1 MNQRQLRVEEVLKG
15 TCQWI
20 YGNPKYL
27 KWISHKESGQHQNF
41 LWVKGKA
48 GSGKSTLMKNL
59 IKHVGVENPLAI
71 IVSFFFDARGTSLEK
86 TPLGLYRTLLLEL
99 FAKVPN
105 LLQEI
110 DIALH
115 QRLQMSVS
123 DWEWREDELKDLLRS
138 VLSSLRGRRV
148 YIFVD
153 ALDECEEDNHTE
165 HTRAR
170 DLVRFF
176 EELLNRK
183 TTQSPTMYLCLSSR
197 HYPLIT
203 VRNCTRSLVLC
214 MEEENSADITQYIEY
229 WLRTGP
235 PTSTLKDRELIQ
247 DIATRSNGVF
257 LWAVL
262 VVQKIL
268 ISRDRGKSKAYL
280 KTLLRETPVGLDP
293 LFRQILQDVDA
304 EDREDTVK
312 LLQWALFSQVS
323 LTLDEL
329 QHALAFHSETAPTS
343 VAEWKT
349 SEDYQTSS
357 SFENRIRDLSRGLI
371 ELRKQ
376 KAETGRAPE
385 SYGIQFIH
393 ETVREFFSA
402 NDYRIPRQLHD
413 RVVPNFEV
421 YSHNL
426 LMLSCLRYIAAKDLR
441 RDTRLTSAGSI
452 FTSDI
457 LDIQALSDA
466 RAEVLAHSAAS
477 SIIRKLTE
485 LEFNPTLR
493 IRYPFFHYAV
503 LNFSHHAKF
512 GDCDSEEVRRFGLI
526 DRLISDNGSLHNFIA
541 SAQYLLD
548 PLSSLAGKDGLF
560 RDGLLQFFAR
570 RGSRTCVSK
579 LLDLGWNPN
588 QLGRTPLQAA
598 CEGGHGDVAELLIDR
613 GANVNSVHS
622 HRLMLLR
629 WDADVLRTLLAR
641 GLEVDRNI
649 LGSEDRPRPSG
660 TMLHEASEQA
670 DWRKVEVLLEAGAD
684 MNARNF
690 LGSTPL
696 HLVHFPRVLK
706 VLLDHGARTDLQDKY
721 ELTAQDYAEMREYG
735 DLVQIFRE
743 HKYAQLLKTKAQG

>member
-20 YGNPKYL
+20 YRNPKYL
-27 KWISHKESGQHQNF
+27 EWISHKESDQHQNF

-59 IKHVGVENPLAI
+59 IKHISIENPLAI

-203 VRNCTRSLVLC
+203 VRNCTRSLELC

-235 PTSTLKDRELIQ
+235 PTSTSEDRELIQ

-262 VVQKIL
+262 VVQKII
-268 ISRDRGKSKAYL
+268 ISRDRGRSKAYL

-304 EDREDTVK
+304 EDREDAVK
-312 LLQWALFSQVS
+312 RLQ
-323 LTLDEL
+323 
-329 QHALAFHSETAPTS
+329 
-343 VAEWKT
+343 
-349 SEDYQTSS
+349 
-357 SFENRIRDLSRGLI
+357 
-371 ELRKQ
+371 
-376 KAETGRAPE
+376 
-385 SYGIQFIH
+385 
-393 ETVREFFSA
+393 
-402 NDYRIPRQLHD
+402 
-413 RVVPNFEV
+413 
-421 YSHNL
+421 
-426 LMLSCLRYIAAKDLR
+426 
-441 RDTRLTSAGSI
+441 
-452 FTSDI
+452 
-457 LDIQALSDA
+457 
-466 RAEVLAHSAAS
+466 
-477 SIIRKLTE
+477 
-485 LEFNPTLR
+485 
-493 IRYPFFHYAV
+493 
-503 LNFSHHAKF
+503 
-512 GDCDSEEVRRFGLI
+512 
-526 DRLISDNGSLHNFIA
+526 
-541 SAQYLLD
+541 
-548 PLSSLAGKDGLF
+548 
-560 RDGLLQFFAR
+560 
-570 RGSRTCVSK
+570 
-579 LLDLGWNPN
+579 
-588 QLGRTPLQAA
+588 
-598 CEGGHGDVAELLIDR
+598 
-613 GANVNSVHS
+613 
-622 HRLMLLR
+622 
-629 WDADVLRTLLAR
+629 
-641 GLEVDRNI
+641 
-649 LGSEDRPRPSG
+649 
-660 TMLHEASEQA
+660 
-670 DWRKVEVLLEAGAD
+670 
-684 MNARNF
+684 
-690 LGSTPL
+690 
-696 HLVHFPRVLK
+696 
-706 VLLDHGARTDLQDKY
+706 
-721 ELTAQDYAEMREYG
+721 
-735 DLVQIFRE
+735 
-743 HKYAQLLKTKAQG
+743 

>member
-20 YGNPKYL
+20 YRNPKYL
-27 KWISHKESGQHQNF
+27 EWISHKESDQHQNF

-59 IKHVGVENPLAI
+59 IKHISIENPLAI

-203 VRNCTRSLVLC
+203 VRNCTRSLELC

-235 PTSTLKDRELIQ
+235 PTSTSEDRELIQ

-262 VVQKIL
+262 VVQKII
-268 ISRDRGKSKAYL
+268 ISRDRGRSKAYL

-304 EDREDTVK
+304 EDREDAVK

-376 KAETGRAPE
+376 KAKTKHAPE

-441 RDTRLTSAGSI
+441 RDISLSSAGSI
-452 FTSDI
+452 PTSNV
-457 LDIQALSDA
+457 LDLQALSDS
-466 RAEVLAHSAAS
+466 RAEVLAHSVAS
-477 SIIRKLTE
+477 SIIRKIPK

-493 IRYPFFHYAV
+493 IRYPFLDYAV

-541 SAQYLLD
+541 SAQHLLD
-548 PLSSLAGKDGLF
+548 PSSSLAGEDGLF
-560 RDGLLQFFAR
+560 CDGLLQFFAR

-588 QLGRTPLQAA
+588 QIGRTPLQAA
-598 CEGGHGDVAELLIDR
+598 CEGGHGDIAELLIDR

-622 HRLMLLR
+622 HRVMLLG
-629 WDADVLRTLLAR
+629 WDADVLHTLLAR
-641 GLEVDRNI
+641 GLEVDRKF
-649 LGSEDRPRPSG
+649 LGSGRYSG
-660 TMLHEASEQA
+660 TLLHGASEQA

>member
-20 YGNPKYL
+20 YRNPKYL
-27 KWISHKESGQHQNF
+27 EWISHKESDQQQNF

-59 IKHVGVENPLAI
+59 IKHVSIENPLAI

-203 VRNCTRSLVLC
+203 VRNCTRSLELC

-229 WLRTGP
+229 WLRTGS
-235 PTSTLKDRELIQ
+235 PTSTLEDRELIQ

-257 LWAVL
+257 LWAIL
-262 VVQKIL
+262 VVQKII

-280 KTLLRETPVGLDP
+280 KALLRETPVGLDP

-304 EDREDTVK
+304 EDREDAVK

-349 SEDYQTSS
+349 SEDYQTPS

-371 ELRKQ
+371 ELWKRE
-376 KAETGRAPE
+376 AETDRAQE

-441 RDTRLTSAGSI
+441 RDFSPSGAMLITA
-452 FTSDI
+452 SDV
-457 LDIQALSDA
+457 LDLQAFFDP
-466 RAEVLAHSAAS
+466 RTPM
-477 SIIRKLTE
+477 ID
-485 LEFNPTLR
+485 FNPTLR
-493 IRYPFFHYAV
+493 IRYPLFRYAV
-503 LNFSHHAKF
+503 SNFSHHAQF

-526 DRLISDNGSLHNFIA
+526 DRLISDNGSLRDFIV
-541 SAQYLLD
+541 SAQHLLD
-548 PLSSLAGKDGLF
+548 RLSSLAGEDGLF

-588 QLGRTPLQAA
+588 QIGNQIGRTPLQAA
-598 CEGGHGDVAELLIDR
+598 CEGGHGDIAELLIDR

-622 HRLMLLR
+622 HRVMLLG

-660 TMLHEASEQA
+660 TMLHGASEQA

-696 HLVHFPRVLK
+696 HLVYFPQVLK

-721 ELTAQDYAEMREYG
+721 ELTAQDYAEMRGYG
-735 DLVQIFRE
+735 DLVQTFQE
-743 HKYAQLLKTKAQG
+743 HKYAQLLKTKAQGQQVNASMSDM

>member
-1 MNQRQLRVEEVLKG
+1 
-15 TCQWI
+15 
-20 YGNPKYL
+20 
-27 KWISHKESGQHQNF
+27 
-41 LWVKGKA
+41 
-48 GSGKSTLMKNL
+48 MKNL
-59 IKHVGVENPLAI
+59 IKHVGIENPLAI

-99 FAKVPN
+99 FAKVPH

-110 DIALH
+110 DIKLR
-115 QRLQMSVS
+115 QRLRTGVS

-138 VLSSLRGRRV
+138 VLSSLRGQRV

-183 TTQSPTMYLCLSSR
+183 TTQSPTLYLCLSSR

-203 VRNCTRSLVLC
+203 VRNCRRSLELC
-214 MEEENSADITQYIEY
+214 MEEENSADITHYIEY
-229 WLRTGP
+229 WLRTGA
-235 PTSTLKDRELIQ
+235 PTGTLEDDELIQ
-247 DIATRSNGVF
+247 DIAARSNGVF

-262 VVQKIL
+262 VVQKII
-268 ISRDRGKSKAYL
+268 ISRDRGKSKSYL
-280 KTLLRETPVGLDP
+280 KALLRQTPVGLDP
-293 LFRQILQDVDA
+293 LFRQILQDVDT
-304 EDREDTVK
+304 EDREDAVK
-312 LLQWALFSQVS
+312 LLQWALFSQAS
-323 LTLDEL
+323 LRLDEL

-343 VAEWKT
+343 VTEWKI
-349 SEDYQTSS
+349 SEDYQTPS

-371 ELRKQ
+371 ELRERKVG
-376 KAETGRAPE
+376 TDRALQSASSVKME
-385 SYGIQFIH
+385 SSATSYGIQFIH

-426 LMLSCLRYIAAKDLR
+426 LMLSCLRYISAKDLR
-441 RDTRLTSAGSI
+441 RDISLTSATSI
-452 FTSDI
+452 TASNVSDP
-457 LDIQALSDA
+457 QPFSDS

-477 SIIRKLTE
+477 SFIGKISK
-485 LEFNPTLR
+485 LEFNPTLQ

-503 LNFSHHAKF
+503 LNFPHHAKF

-526 DRLISDNGSLHNFIA
+526 DRLLGDNGSLRNFIA
-541 SAQYLLD
+541 SAQDLLD
-548 PLSSLAGKDGLF
+548 PSLSLTSERHTLSSLIASAQNLLTRYSPPASEDSLF

-588 QLGRTPLQAA
+588 KISWYTNIGRTPLHAA
-598 CEGGHGDVAELLIDR
+598 CGGGHGDIAELLIDR

-622 HRLMLLR
+622 HRVLLLG

-641 GLEVDRNI
+641 GLEVDRHI
-649 LGSEDRPRPSG
+649 LGSMEKPRPSG
-660 TMLHEASEQA
+660 TMLHGASEQA
-670 DWRKVEVLLEAGAD
+670 DRRKVEVLLEAGAD
-684 MNARNF
+684 INARNF
-690 LGSTPL
+690 MGSTPL
-696 HLVHFPRVLK
+696 RLVNFPEVLK
-706 VLLDHGARTDLQDKY
+706 VLLEHGARTDLRDKY
-721 ELTAQDYAEMREYG
+721 ELTAQDYAEMRDYG
-735 DLVQIFRE
+735 DLVQIFLERR
-743 HKYAQLLKTKAQG
+743 YAQLSKTKAQG